1 MRSLGKGKLSAA
13 YTFEQSVDAMRDTPA
28 ASWFSWAVAHADQAA
43 RAGFVLSMAFL
54 ATAAIYALSLS
65 GPARLVFSDL
75 SNLADRAVFDAG
87 FRLEDLALS
96 GAKNTPR
103 AALLAALDLPYKK
116 SSLFY
121 DTAQAHDRLLAL
133 GWIEA
138 AEVRRIL
145 PSRLEVVISERA
157 PFARWED
164 QANTVQVIDRKGH
177 ILGPDQEGQ
186 FSALPL
192 FSGQGAP
199 EEAAG
204 FEDAISG
211 DDSLKR
217 RIGRAELLAGRFWL
231 IRLDNGLMLKLP
243 RKVNSLVLGRLD
255 SLLTSAKIAVMG
267 LETIDLRLSNRTILQ
282 LRDPTIANRDRA
294 VGLLTSLQ
302 AQVPSMPRKGKAL

>member
-1 MRSLGKGKLSAA
+1 
-13 YTFEQSVDAMRDTPA
+13 
-28 ASWFSWAVAHADQAA
+28 
-43 RAGFVLSMAFL
+43 MAFL

-255 SLLTSAKIAVMG
+255 LLLTSAKIAVMG